1 MAIVTISQQLG
12 SGGTEVGMA
21 VADRLGYCFVDH
33 KRFQEGAHRYGLETD
48 RLWHL
53 EEERPSLFERFD
65 GETRR
70 YLAVIKSVLY
80 EIAEDDRAVV
90 IGRGGQWLLRDV
102 PHVLRARVVAPAG
115 VRATEL
121 LKLLSEQGGE
131 RIGAHVAAR
140 MVQHDD
146 AQKAKRMRYLF
157 DVELNDPTL
166 YHLVIN
172 TGQLDRGAA
181 VELIADLVQ
190 RQPQFVLSESGKQM
204 AVDRSLVARVEV
216 VLAGHPIT
224 RKYQVEVDARCGV
237 VTLEGPPAA
246 LEHAETVIRDL
257 PGVQEIRLRAVEVP
271 PMPPFVG

>member
-1 MAIVTISQQLG
+1 MAVVTISQQLG
-12 SGGTEVGMA
+12 SGGTEIGMA

-33 KRFQEGAHRYGLETD
+33 KRFQQGAHRYGLETD

-65 GETRR
+65 TETRR

-115 VRATEL
+115 VRVVGL
-121 LKLLSEQGGE
+121 LKLLSEHGGD
-131 RIGAHVAAR
+131 RIGAPAAGR
-140 MVQHDD
+140 MVDHDD

-172 TGQLDRGAA
+172 TGQVDRRAA
-181 VELIADLVQ
+181 VELIADLVE
-190 RQPQFVLSESGKQM
+190 RQPQFALTESGKQM
-204 AVDRSLVARVEV
+204 VLDRSLAARVEV
-216 VLAGHPIT
+216 ALAGHPLA
-224 RKYQVEVDARCGV
+224 RKYHVEVEARGGI

-246 LEHAETVIRDL
+246 LEHVEALTRDL
-257 PGVQEIRLRAVEVP
+257 PGVREVRLRTVEVP
-271 PMPPFVG
+271 PLPPFVG

>member
-1 MAIVTISQQLG
+1 MAVVTISQQLG
-12 SGGTEVGMA
+12 SGGTEIGMS

-33 KRFQEGAHRYGLETD
+33 KRFEEGAHRYGLETD

-65 GETRR
+65 TETRR

-80 EIAEDDRAVV
+80 EIAADDRAVV

-102 PHVLRARVVAPAG
+102 PHVLRTRVVAPAR
-115 VRATEL
+115 VRVAEL
-121 LKLLSEQGGE
+121 LRMLSEHGGD
-131 RIGAHVAAR
+131 RIGAHAAER
-140 MVQHDD
+140 MVDHDD

-172 TGQLDRGAA
+172 TGQLDRRAA
-181 VELIADLVQ
+181 VELIADLVE
-190 RQPQFVLSESGKQM
+190 RRPQFALTESGRQT
-204 AVDRSLVARVEV
+204 VLDRSLVARVEV
-216 VLAGHPIT
+216 ALAGHPLT
-224 RKYQVEVDARCGV
+224 RKYHVEVDARDGI

-246 LEHAETVIRDL
+246 LEDAEAMTRDL
-257 PGVQEIRLRAVEVP
+257 PGVREIRPRAVEVP
-271 PMPPFVG
+271 PVPPFVG